1 MDTPIFTI
9 EISGLAG
16 PQPRIARFE
25 GEERLTRPYRF
36 EIDLVSE
43 NDELDLDDLVGQ
55 EATFTLAQ
63 GEDTR
68 QVHGIVR
75 QISAEGEAAGG
86 SYAYRLRLVP
96 RLALLELARHNRS
109 FGSNTPMT
117 VIEVIE
123 AVLQDPTGLAFSSSD
138 YSFQVLDRAAYPQRD
153 FWVQYAETDADF
165 LHRLLEHWGI
175 FYYFEQAEAGERVIF
190 CDSTTILPFQ
200 SQGGTLP
207 YKGYAPNPQLRGA
220 EVLRISRTV
229 KSITKSVRLKD
240 YNAEHPNLQL
250 NTSATVRQGSF
261 GEYDEY
267 APHFLT
273 TGEGD
278 FLARVRS
285 EEIGAERDTFDLRTT
300 SPLVS
305 AGCIFALESHFRN
318 SFNQRY
324 IPVMIRHEGQQ
335 SLAGAFNED
344 SAVQGPGYHNTLSA
358 IPATAAYRSPRLTPR
373 PIMSGVMPALVEVD
387 ESRPNTQRAAIDSQG
402 RYKVAIDFDMTD
414 NPIYER
420 SPWLRR
426 MQPYAGPD
434 VGFHFPLLK
443 QTEVMIGWV
452 DGDPD
457 RPIILGAVPNAETVG
472 PVAKTNHTENKL
484 RTASG
489 IAFVMNDGP
498 GESDSNGGSPGN
510 GGGGAS
516 ASVAH
521 SPTAADGDAGRSV
534 YSALLVPSSAGDPPH
549 YLRLGDIAHA
559 DGHESQILGSST
571 FTARRMAHRGKALTN
586 HDYAGIFS
594 FTGQN
599 RTSTIGGH
607 ETVSVGGDFR
617 QYVTGTSTTVIGGS
631 RAAAAGQDASGGTGT
646 SSDGGS
652 SSSGS
657 TSSASPPTDVYNP
670 ALASTGAVVA
680 VSTNTDGYVAYLNY
694 VPLITFCD
702 TMQASYTLG
711 VSYTLFGGFASSV
724 GIGGQFSTMQGGTAA
739 VGANYAYSIGRS
751 GGLSDG
757 SNMLDSNFSFYATK
771 GNIILGCRPASGT
784 PITVDAAET
793 AFAATVASYTG
804 AVIGDLGQGTVIAQE
819 SLGSTMSSFLGVAA
833 QGVSSTAAGLAYA
846 ASIATAKAYFSGTV
860 NTLTPPDVPG
870 EPTLSISPTT
880 GITLTS
886 GPCSLRITEGGIF
899 IQAGTTGMT
908 ILEAGIM
915 ASCGGT
921 NLALSEAAVELE
933 TTKATVVTQQ
943 AEITGLT
950 YFNNPLTMM
959 ADGFVLGL
967 LTVAELDAGA

>member
-1 MDTPIFTI
+1 MNTPIFTL
-9 EISGLAG
+9 EIAGFSG
-16 PQPRIARFE
+16 PQPRVARFE

-36 EIDLVSE
+36 EIDLVSD

-63 GEDTR
+63 GEETR

-86 SYAYRLRLVP
+86 SYAYRLGLVP
-96 RLALLELARHNRS
+96 RLALLDLARHNRS
-109 FGSNTPMT
+109 FGSKTAMT

-123 AVLQDPTGLAFSSSD
+123 AVLQDPTGLAFTSSD
-138 YSFQVLDRAAYPQRD
+138 YSFQVLDRAAYPPRD

-175 FYYFEQAEAGERVIF
+175 FYYFEQTEAGERVIF
-190 CDSTTILPFQ
+190 CDSTTILPLQ

-207 YKGYAPNPQLRGA
+207 YKGYAPNPQLGGA

-229 KSITKSVRLKD
+229 KSITKSVHLKD

-273 TGEGD
+273 TSEGD

-305 AGCIFALESHFRN
+305 AGAIFSLESHFRN

-335 SLAGAFNED
+335 NLAGAFNQD

-373 PIMSGVMPALVEVD
+373 PIMSGVMPAVVEVD

-402 RYKVAIDFDMTD
+402 RYKVAIDFDMSD

-434 VGFHFPLLK
+434 VGMHFPLLK
-443 QTEVMIGWV
+443 QTEVMIGWM

-457 RPIILGAVPNAETVG
+457 RPIIVGAMPNAETIG

-498 GESDSNGGSPGN
+498 GESDSSGGGSPSA
-510 GGGGAS
+510 GGAP
-516 ASVAH
+516 ASLAR
-521 SPTAADGDAGRSV
+521 SPAAAEGDVGKSV

-559 DGHESQILGSST
+559 DGHEGQILGSSV

-599 RTSTIGGH
+599 RTSTIGRH

-617 QYVTGTSTTVIGGS
+617 QYVSGTATNVIGGS
-631 RAAAAGQDASGGTGT
+631 RRAAASQDASGDTGG
-646 SSDGGS
+646 SSDGADQ
-652 SSSGS
+652 SSGS
-657 TSSASPPTDVYNP
+657 APSTTPPEDVYTP
-670 ALASTGAVVA
+670 ARASTGTVVA
-680 VSTNTDGYVAYLNY
+680 VSTNTDAYVAYLNY

-757 SNMLDSNFSFYATK
+757 SNILDSSFSFYATE
-771 GNIILGCRPASGT
+771 GSITLGCRPASGS
-784 PITVDAAET
+784 PIMVDAAAT
-793 AFAATVASYTG
+793 AISATAASYTG
-804 AVIGDLGQGTVIAQE
+804 AVVGEMGQGTVIAQE
-819 SLGSTMSSFLGVAA
+819 SMNIDKCSILGVAA
-833 QGVSSTAAGLAYA
+833 QGISATAAGLAYA
-846 ASIATAKAYFSGTV
+846 ASIATAKAYFSGTI

-870 EPTLSISPTT
+870 EPTLSISPAA
-880 GITLTS
+880 GLTLTS
-886 GPCSLRITEGGIF
+886 GPCTVRVTEGGIF
-899 IQAGTTGMT
+899 LQMGTTGIS
-908 ILEAGIM
+908 ILEAGITLV
-915 ASCGGT
+915 CGAT
-921 NLALSEAAVELE
+921 SLSLADAA
-933 TTKATVVTQQ
+933 
-943 AEITGLT
+943 
-950 YFNNPLTMM
+950 
-959 ADGFVLGL
+959 
-967 LTVAELDAGA
+967 AELQTTATTFTTETMEMTGNVTIDQDLSVLQDVLVIGGVAATDIVAG